1 MSYGKRIKEALFGY
15 YRIAPKW
22 ALCFESLFIACY
34 IVAGFTQRWWLL
46 VAAMGCSFVLSM
58 VVVVLYRHHLF

>member
-1 MSYGKRIKEALFGY
+1 MSYGKRVKEALFGY

-46 VAAMGCSFVLSM
+46 VAAMCCSFVLSM
-58 VVVVLYRHHLF
+58 VVAVLYRHRLF